1 VCHLD
6 HSTRPRV
13 CDAAHNGVNRS
24 GDRMKLTLKIILLFL
39 LVVCGLVGVS
49 GYLSVEREIAFFEDE
64 MTARH
69 GRLVTAVEP
78 MLRDAWRSAGRGGML
93 QFVARIEGDE
103 QQVRIRWVWLDET
116 ADEATRPFAP
126 QKSLSEI
133 PRGRPT
139 SVRVRADNGLGLYC
153 SYFPVELG
161 DGRRGAL
168 ELTESLIR
176 RDEYTR
182 STIRRTILLLGE
194 MIIAAMLLVAIFGLR
209 LIGQP
214 LQALIEKTRQVADG
228 DLRTPVTVSGSDELA
243 TLAMALNQMCEK
255 LDASQQAVQR
265 ESAQRIEALEQ
276 LRHGDR
282 LRTVGRLASGVA
294 HELGTPLN
302 VVSGRADLIASG
314 NLSREDVIKSAAA
327 IQTEATRM
335 TGLVRQ
341 LLNFARRST
350 PNRMQCN
357 LNSVIELT
365 ISLMEPIIRKKEA
378 HVEVTQKL
386 PDDVR
391 LRADSAQIQ
400 QVLSN
405 LLMNAIL
412 SKDADVNVQIAAE
425 VCQAVCPEEANS
437 EPILCVRIRVTDDGD
452 GIAESDLPHVFE
464 PFFTTRDVGQGTGL
478 GLSIADGIVAEH
490 GGWMTVDSLPGKG
503 TTFAVF
509 LPADMAS

>member
-1 VCHLD
+1 
-6 HSTRPRV
+6 
-13 CDAAHNGVNRS
+13 
-24 GDRMKLTLKIILLFL
+24 MKLTLKIIVLFL
-39 LVVCGLVGVS
+39 LVACGLVGVS

-93 QFVARIEGDE
+93 RFVASIEGDE
-103 QQVRIRWVWLDET
+103 QRVRIRWVWLDET
-116 ADEATRPFAP
+116 VDEATRPFAP

-133 PRGRPT
+133 LPGQLT
-139 SVRVRADNGLGLYC
+139 SVRVRSNGGLGLYC

-168 ELTESLIR
+168 ELTESLSR

-182 STIRRTILLLGE
+182 STIRRTMLLMVE
-194 MIIAAMLLVAIFGLR
+194 MIIAAMVLVAIVGLR
-209 LIGQP
+209 MIGQP

-327 IQTEATRM
+327 IQAEATRM
-335 TGLVRQ
+335 TGLVKQ

-350 PNRMQCN
+350 PNRIQCN

-365 ISLMEPIIRKKEA
+365 VSLMEPIIRKKGA
-378 HVEVTQKL
+378 SVEVTQRL
-386 PDDVR
+386 SDDVR
-391 LRADSAQIQ
+391 VYADSSQMQ

-405 LLMNAIL
+405 LVMNAIL
-412 SKDADVNVQIAAE
+412 SKDADVHVQIAAE
-425 VCQAVCPEEANS
+425 VCQVVSPEEAHS
-437 EPILCVRIRVTDDGD
+437 EPIRCVRIRVTDDGD
-452 GIAESDLPHVFE
+452 GIAESDLQHVFE
-464 PFFTTRDVGQGTGL
+464 PFFTTREIGQGTGL

-490 GGWMTVDSLPGKG
+490 GGWMTVDSVPGRG

-509 LPADMAS
+509 LPAG